1 MKHTKGP
8 WTLVKR
14 DADFY
19 EIKELGLQLISP
31 WDIEEN
37 EANAALISAAPEL
50 LEDLESLL
58 SQLIKEDSLK
68 TTPEERLSWAVM
80 SEIDRCQQTIA
91 KAKGDA

>member
-8 WTLVKR
+8 WIVRTIEREIYIAGDNGAICEHVRSDR
-14 DADFY
+14 D
-19 EIKELGLQLISP
+19 
-31 WDIEEN
+31 
-37 EANAALISAAPEL
+37 AALISAAPEL